1 MDETASQLVATIYG
15 ETMNPRRALHLL
27 SIAAILITGCN
38 SSSQPSDAQSG
49 AHSASS
55 PHGVTTVTINDP
67 ALNNMAAQT
76 MTIPAGWKMQGT
88 IITSPCM
95 TLPSVVYRAY
105 ASDGLTEMRLTP
117 SVAWKWSTTYKI
129 PQEKGCLPFSGPMSA
144 SDLLNKYLETIPG
157 GVHVVGPMP
166 VGDAYR
172 KTAED
177 LAASLNQGSQQFAQR
192 SGPGTK
198 PMNHFT
204 SDVAALHIQTRNG
217 SFVIDQRLRTAV
229 QCEIRDLSVMA
240 GGTCSAQIEIL
251 RAPEGKLDALV
262 RVVDGN
268 NLPSL
273 KMTPDWKQAQIQ
285 LINQRSQ
292 ATMAQLHQMFVNGMR
307 AQQEMF
313 NQFMETT
320 TRNHQEFMAGQ
331 ESRFESSMNAANA
344 SMNARSTAASDMVDY
359 CLDQQTVVG
368 QGGLAKVS
376 SAYSQTWSSTVGN
389 QTEWYQTNNPN
400 SNPNGSL
407 PGNWTQDTKV
417 HGNGTSY

>member
-1 MDETASQLVATIYG
+1 
-15 ETMNPRRALHLL
+15 MNPRRAFHLF
-27 SIAAILITGCN
+27 SITALLFTGCN
-38 SSSQPSDAQSG
+38 SSSQPSDAQASTKG
-49 AHSASS
+49 GGHSASS
-55 PHGVTTVTINDP
+55 QHGFTTATIDDP
-67 ALNNMAAQT
+67 AQNNMAAQT

-88 IITSPCM
+88 IITSPCQ

-105 ASDGLTEMRLTP
+105 APDGLTDMRLTP
-117 SVAWKWSTTYKI
+117 TVAWKWSTAYKL
-129 PQEKGCLPFSGPMSA
+129 PQEQGCLPFKGPITA
-144 SDLLNKYLETIPG
+144 ADLLNKYLETIPG

-166 VGDAYR
+166 VDATYS

-177 LAASLNQGSQQFAQR
+177 VAAGQTQASQQFAMR
-192 SGPGTK
+192 AGPGGQ
-198 PMNHFT
+198 PPIQFT
-204 SDVAALHIQTRNG
+204 STEAALHIQTHNG
-217 SFVIDQRLRTAV
+217 SFTIDQRLRTAV
-229 QCEIRDLSVMA
+229 HCEIHHGGVMA
-240 GGTCSAQIEIL
+240 GGNCSAQIEIL

-268 NLPSL
+268 NLPHL
-273 KMTPDWKQAQIQ
+273 QMTPDWKQVQMQ
-285 LINQRSQ
+285 LIMKRGQDAQ
-292 ATMAQLHQMFVNGMR
+292 AQLHTMFVNGMR

-320 TRNHQEFMAGQ
+320 TRNHEAFMAGQ

-359 CLDQQTVVG
+359 ALDQQTVVG

-376 SAYSQTWSSTVGN
+376 SAYSQTWSNTVGN
-389 QTEWYQTNNPN
+389 QTQWYQTNDPN
-400 SNPNGSL
+400 ANPNGYL